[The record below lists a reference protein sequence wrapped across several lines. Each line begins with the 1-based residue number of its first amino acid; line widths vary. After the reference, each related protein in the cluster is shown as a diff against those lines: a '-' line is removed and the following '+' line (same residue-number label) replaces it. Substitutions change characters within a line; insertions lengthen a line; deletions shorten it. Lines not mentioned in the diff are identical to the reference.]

1 MPGTWQSVLSDI
13 DFVSLITNKD
23 GVFVTTIKQRAL
35 ADSVLIATNG
45 IKYKKKKLE
54 PLQVTDNTM

>member
-1 MPGTWQSVLSDI
+1 MAVSARWRW
-13 DFVSLITNKD
+13 FVFLITDKD
-23 GVFVTTIKQRAL
+23 GVCVTTIKQRAL

-54 PLQVTDNTM
+54 PLQVTGNTM